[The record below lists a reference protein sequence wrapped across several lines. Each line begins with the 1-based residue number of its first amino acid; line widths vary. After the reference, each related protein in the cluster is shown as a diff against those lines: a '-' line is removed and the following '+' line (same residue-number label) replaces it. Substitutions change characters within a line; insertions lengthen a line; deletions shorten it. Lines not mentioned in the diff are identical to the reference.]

1 MRAHPL
7 TWTLRLIWLTLPFTV
22 GDAIAAATTGR
33 SDAVRVVASTGA
45 WVVWAIV
52 LVALVVPRPM
62 TLTIVRFAVPTSLVA
77 AAWALLATTEG
88 DVEAL
93 GIVGLVSAAIASL
106 LATSAWVAD
115 DFVDGASYGD
125 ERRFSLRAPGALV
138 VGPIPL
144 VWAAGVA
151 GLAIGPMLAASGDGS
166 GRLVG
171 VVVGLA
177 GLAVTAWSLR
187 SLHVL
192 SRRAAVFVPAGLT
205 LVDELALGESTLMAR
220 SAMVR
225 LGPAAADTDATDL
238 SQRALGL
245 ALEVGL
251 EAPVG
256 LLIRDGARSAHEMS
270 TARIVFTPARPA
282 SLLREAAARG
292 FPVETPTS

>member
-1 MRAHPL
+1 
-7 TWTLRLIWLTLPFTV
+7 
-22 GDAIAAATTGR
+22 
-33 SDAVRVVASTGA
+33 
-45 WVVWAIV
+45 
-52 LVALVVPRPM
+52 
-62 TLTIVRFAVPTSLVA
+62 
-77 AAWALLATTEG
+77 
-88 DVEAL
+88 
-93 GIVGLVSAAIASL
+93 VSAAVATV
-106 LATSAWVAD
+106 LAMSAWVAD

-151 GLAIGPMLAASGDGS
+151 GLAIGPMLAAGAEGA
-166 GRLVG
+166 GRAAGVLVG
-171 VVVGLA
+171 VV

-225 LGPAAADTDATDL
+225 LGPARADTDATDL

-251 EAPVG
+251 AAPVG

-292 FPVETPTS
+292 FPVEAPGS